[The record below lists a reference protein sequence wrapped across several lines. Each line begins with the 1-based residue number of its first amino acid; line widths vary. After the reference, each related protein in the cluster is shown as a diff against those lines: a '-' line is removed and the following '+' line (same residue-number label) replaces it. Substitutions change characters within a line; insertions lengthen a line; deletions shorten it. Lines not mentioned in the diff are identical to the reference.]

1 MIKRV
6 ARELTRM
13 RMELNMSASG
23 KTTSR
28 TVTESRS
35 GLMDKSTRASTKTAP
50 KLGREY

>member
-6 ARELTRM
+6 ARVLTRM
-13 RMELNMSASG
+13 KMEQNMSATG

-35 GLMDKSTRASTKTAP
+35 GLMDKCTRASTKTAP
-50 KLGREY
+50 KQAREY